1 MKLDEQLS
9 VFNENANWNTYIKNP
24 LKRTNRFFT
33 TYESLYKIVAIKL
46 CRHFSYVEIAQVKRD
61 GSLGGTIYLSIV
73 GSNWEDT
80 NKRLATKIANYIANT
95 SSSWVDLSAIS
106 C

>member
-1 MKLDEQLS
+1 MNMNEQMA
-9 VFNENANWNTYIKNP
+9 VVHANTNWNTYIKNP

-61 GSLGGTIYLSIV
+61 GSLGNPIYLSIV

-80 NKRLATKIANYIANT
+80 NKRLATKIGAYIANN
-95 SSSWVDLSAIS
+95 SSAWIDLGAIS

>member
-1 MKLDEQLS
+1 MNFNDQLS
-9 VFNENANWNTYIKNP
+9 VFHENANWNTYIKNP

-33 TYESLYKIVAIKL
+33 TYQSLYKIIAIKL
-46 CRHFSYVEIAQVKRD
+46 CRHFSYVEIAQVNRD
-61 GSLGGTIYLSIV
+61 GSFSRPIYLSIV

-80 NKRLATKIANYIANT
+80 NKRLANKIASYIANT
-95 SSSWVDLSAIS
+95 SNAWVDLSGIS

>member
-1 MKLDEQLS
+1 MNLSETLTEFHENLD
-9 VFNENANWNTYIKNP
+9 WNTYIKNP
-24 LKRTNRFFT
+24 IKRTNRYFT
-33 TYESLYKIVAIKL
+33 TYQSLYKIVAIKL

-61 GSLGGTIYLSIV
+61 GTLEKPIYLSIV

-80 NKRLATKIANYIANT
+80 NKRLASKIASYIGNK
-95 SSSWVDLSAIS
+95 SSAWVDLSHIS